1 MGLACGRPPSVTD
14 GALRGT
20 GPQNR
25 ENVGVEAGEEN
36 TEYVADEQPVAKA
49 RRARW
54 SELPRSRKLSAFG
67 LSAALSLGI
76 AFVIAG
82 VSGSVTGR
90 DQSRLPDEI
99 EQLQPALGD
108 KVLNQANIVVDLAPG
123 YTGRL
128 IVDDLVLRTVST
140 AESEP
145 RGNAGSAP
153 TTTIAFDPD
162 TVRFDA
168 GTNTLGFQ
176 PRPGGAIERFAV
188 GRHLIKVIYWKLTE
202 SEVNSFSFTWYFDV
216 SA

>member
-1 MGLACGRPPSVTD
+1 MTD
-14 GALRGT
+14 DALCGT
-20 GPQNR
+20 GPWNR
-25 ENVGVEAGEEN
+25 ENDEVEAGEEI
-36 TEYVADEQPVAKA
+36 TEYVADEHPVAQVK
-49 RRARW
+49 RARW
-54 SELPRSRKLSAFG
+54 SEFPRSRKLSAFG
-67 LSAALSLGI
+67 LSAVLSLGI

-82 VSGSVTGR
+82 VFGSVTGR
-90 DQSRLPDEI
+90 DQSRLPEEI

-168 GTNTLGFQ
+168 GTNTLGYQ